1 MERLLVVCMVLVRNQ
16 KVLLFRKGL
25 ESNRPGLW
33 ELPGGKVLPNETLFE
48 AIVREMFEELQW
60 SVELVKKGRVTSQNE
75 KVELVPIEVEVVD
88 FQFSLS
94 EHDQFR
100 WVGLKDLNSLSI
112 SRLDIPILKSYL
124 K

>member
-48 AIVREMFEELQW
+48 AIVREVFEELQW
-60 SVELVKKGRVTSQNE
+60 SVEPVKKGRVTSQNE

-100 WVGLKDLNSLSI
+100 WVGLKDLNTLSI